1 MSYKYLLDT
10 NILIYYF
17 NGNSVVLPIFDEIQ
31 AGSAVGYY
39 CPITWVE
46 LLCYTGLTDEQRH
59 EIRTFLRKLSCI
71 SLTDSVLDSAA
82 EIRCNYRIGLADAL
96 IAACALVENCT
107 LVTRNVED
115 FRRIAHLTIL
125 NPFD

>member
-1 MSYKYLLDT
+1 MSRRYLLDT

-17 NGNSVVLPIFDEIQ
+17 NGNPVVRPIFDEIQ
-31 AGSAVGYY
+31 TGDAVGYY

-46 LLCYTGLTDEQRH
+46 LLCYAGLTDDQRN
-59 EIRTFLRKLSCI
+59 EIRTFLRILTCV
-71 SLTDSVLDSAA
+71 SLADSVLDSAA

-96 IAACALVENCT
+96 IAACALVESCM

-115 FRRIAHLTIL
+115 FRRIDRLTIL